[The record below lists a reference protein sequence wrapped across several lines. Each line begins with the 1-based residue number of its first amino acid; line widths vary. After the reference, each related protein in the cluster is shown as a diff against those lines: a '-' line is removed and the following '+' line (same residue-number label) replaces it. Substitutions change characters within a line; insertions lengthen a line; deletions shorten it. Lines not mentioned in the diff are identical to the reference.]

1 MQDTDIFGP
10 GESVLISDVNCT
22 RLTTEKNVSQCLGT
36 GIGTCDDSSRAG
48 VICTREFGG

>member
-10 GESVLISDVNCT
+10 GASVLISDVNCT
-22 RLTTEKNVSQCLGT
+22 RTEKNVSQCLGT
-36 GIGTCDDSSRAG
+36 GIGTCDDNGRAG